1 MKFLSGIQQN
11 NRTRTR
17 KMKLKI
23 KGKTLNLPDLPVP
36 KIRMSMDI
44 PKLPFGIPMPKIPNI
59 KISGKKMVGLSVLAS
74 VGVVTIAIITAVVST
89 REAPPQFPDYGQYE
103 LSATDDEMRV
113 GKKLAF
119 ADEIPSEERATQ
131 TLLLGINGARIDK
144 INITGIDVGKTTTLS
159 ETIKIAGGTVGAIEV
174 TTLTLDNVS
183 APSFK
188 ISNSECYKLTITD
201 NKADG
206 LSLSP
211 TIATTTDIEIGSKRG
226 AVDVPNISSGSF
238 DRIIIDSSTATSQ
251 VDTITLKDVSAYGTI
266 DGQASIWLD
275 YIFAGECIIKN
286 SSIGTGDGIDIA
298 DFTVLS
304 SVKTSSA
311 TISGNT
317 EVQLAIK

>member
-1 MKFLSGIQQN
+1 MKIE
-11 NRTRTR
+11 
-17 KMKLKI
+17 I
-23 KGKTLNLPDLPVP
+23 KGKTFRLPNLPMP
-36 KIRMSMDI
+36 KIRMSMSI
-44 PKLPFGIPMPKIPNI
+44 PKLPFGVPMPKVPKV
-59 KISGKKMVGLSVLAS
+59 KISGKKMVGISVLAS
-74 VGVVTIAIITAVVST
+74 VGVVAIAIVTAVVST
-89 REAPPQFPDYGQYE
+89 REAPPQYPEYGAYE
-103 LSATDDEMRV
+103 LSATDAEMRV
-113 GKKLAF
+113 GKKLTF
-119 ADEIPSEERATQ
+119 ADDMPSEERATQ

-144 INITGIDVGKTTTLS
+144 INITGIDVGKTSTLS
-159 ETIKIAGGTVGAIEV
+159 ETVKIAGGTVGGIEV

-188 ISNSECYKLTITD
+188 ISNSECHKLTITD

-238 DRIIIDSSTATSQ
+238 DRIIIDSSTVTSQ

-275 YIFAGECIIKN
+275 YVFAGECIIKN
-286 SSIGTGDGIDIA
+286 SSVGTGDGIDIA
-298 DFTVLS
+298 DFTV
-304 SVKTSSA
+304 VNTTKTSSA

>member
-1 MKFLSGIQQN
+1 MKIE
-11 NRTRTR
+11 
-17 KMKLKI
+17 I
-23 KGKTLNLPDLPVP
+23 KGKTFRLPNLPMP
-36 KIRMSMDI
+36 KIRMSMSI
-44 PKLPFGIPMPKIPNI
+44 PKLPFGVPMPKVPKV
-59 KISGKKMVGLSVLAS
+59 KISGKKMVGISVLAS
-74 VGVVTIAIITAVVST
+74 VGVVAVAIITAVVST
-89 REAPPQFPDYGQYE
+89 REAPPQYPEYGAYE
-103 LSATDDEMRV
+103 LSASDAEMRV
-113 GKKLAF
+113 GKKLTF
-119 ADEIPSEERATQ
+119 ADDMPSEERATQ

-144 INITGIDVGKTTTLS
+144 INITGIDVGKTSTLS
-159 ETIKIAGGTVGAIEV
+159 ETVKIAGGTVGGIEV

-188 ISNSECYKLTITD
+188 ISNSECHKLTITD

-238 DRIIIDSSTATSQ
+238 DRIIIDSSTVTSQ
-251 VDTITLKDVSAYGTI
+251 IDTITLKDVSAYGTI

-275 YIFAGECIIKN
+275 YVFAGECVIKGG
-286 SSIGTGDGIDIA
+286 SWGTGDGIDIA
-298 DFTVLS
+298 DFTV
-304 SVKTSSA
+304 VNTTKTSSA

>member
-1 MKFLSGIQQN
+1 MKIE
-11 NRTRTR
+11 
-17 KMKLKI
+17 I
-23 KGKTLNLPDLPVP
+23 KGKTFRLPNLPMP
-36 KIRMSMDI
+36 KIRMSMSI
-44 PKLPFGIPMPKIPNI
+44 PKLPFGVPMPKVPKV
-59 KISGKKMVGLSVLAS
+59 KISGKKMVGISVLAS
-74 VGVVTIAIITAVVST
+74 VGVVAIAIVTAVVST
-89 REAPPQFPDYGQYE
+89 REAPPQYPEYGAYE
-103 LSATDDEMRV
+103 LSATDAEMRV
-113 GKKLAF
+113 GKKLTF
-119 ADEIPSEERATQ
+119 ADDMPSEERATQ

-144 INITGIDVGKTTTLS
+144 INITGIDVGKTSTLS
-159 ETIKIAGGTVGAIEV
+159 ETVKIAGGTVGGIEV

-188 ISNSECYKLTITD
+188 ISNSECHKLTITD

-238 DRIIIDSSTATSQ
+238 DRIIIDSSTVTSQ

-286 SSIGTGDGIDIA
+286 SSVGTGDGIDIA
-298 DFTVLS
+298 DFTV
-304 SVKTSSA
+304 VNTTKTSSA

>member
-1 MKFLSGIQQN
+1 M
-11 NRTRTR
+11 
-17 KMKLKI
+17 KI
-23 KGKTLNLPDLPVP
+23 KIKSKSFRIPDWPVP

-44 PKLPFGIPMPKIPNI
+44 PKLPFNMPMPKFPNL
-59 KISGKKMVGLSVLAS
+59 KISGKKLVGLSVLAS
-74 VGVVTIAIITAVVST
+74 IGVMGVAIATAIVST
-89 REAPPQFPDYGQYE
+89 RQAPPEFPAYGQYE
-103 LSATDDEMRV
+103 LSASDDEMRL

-119 ADEIPSEERATQ
+119 ADEIPSEQRATQ

-144 INITGIDVGKTTTLS
+144 INITGIDVGKTSTLS
-159 ETIKIAGGTVGAIEV
+159 ETVKIAGGTVGGIEV

-188 ISNSECYKLTITD
+188 ISNSECHKLTITD

-211 TIATTTDIEIGSKRG
+211 TIATTTDIEVGSKRG
-226 AVDVPNISSGSF
+226 AVDVPNVSGGSF

-251 VDTITLKDVSAYGTI
+251 IDTITLKDVAAYGTI

-286 SSIGTGDGIDIA
+286 SSVGTGDGIDIA
-298 DFTVLS
+298 DFTV
-304 SVKTSSA
+304 VNTTKTSSA

-317 EVQLAIK
+317 EIQLAIK

>member
-1 MKFLSGIQQN
+1 MKIE
-11 NRTRTR
+11 
-17 KMKLKI
+17 I
-23 KGKTLNLPDLPVP
+23 KGKTFRLPNL
-36 KIRMSMDI
+36 
-44 PKLPFGIPMPKIPNI
+44 PMPKVRFEMGLPRLPFNIPI
-59 KISGKKMVGLSVLAS
+59 PKIPQVKISGKKMVGIAISAS
-74 VGVVTIAIITAVVST
+74 FGVVAIAIITAVVST
-89 REAPPQFPDYGQYE
+89 REAPPQYPEYGAYE
-103 LSATDDEMRV
+103 LSATDAEMRV
-113 GKKLAF
+113 GKKLTF
-119 ADEIPSEERATQ
+119 ADDMPSEERATQ

-159 ETIKIAGGTVGAIEV
+159 ETVKIAGGAVGGIEV

-188 ISNSECYKLTITD
+188 ISNSECHKLTITD

-238 DRIIIDSSTATSQ
+238 DRIIIDSSTVTSQ
-251 VDTITLKDVSAYGTI
+251 IDTITLKDVSAYGTI

-286 SSIGTGDGIDIA
+286 SSVGTGDGIDIA
-298 DFTVLS
+298 DFTV
-304 SVKTSSA
+304 VNTTKTSSA

>member
-1 MKFLSGIQQN
+1 M
-11 NRTRTR
+11 
-17 KMKLKI
+17 KI
-23 KGKTLNLPDLPVP
+23 KIRSRSFTLPDLPVP
-36 KIRMSMDI
+36 KIKMSMDI
-44 PKLPFGIPMPKIPNI
+44 PKLPIDMPMPKFPNL
-59 KISGKKMVGLSVLAS
+59 KISGKKLVGMSILVSVA
-74 VGVVTIAIITAVVST
+74 VMGIAIATAIVST
-89 REAPPQFPDYGQYE
+89 REAPPEFPAYGQYQ
-103 LSATDDEMRV
+103 LNASDDEMRL
-113 GKKLAF
+113 GKKLTF
-119 ADEIPSEERATQ
+119 ADDMPSEERATQ

-144 INITGIDVGKTTTLS
+144 INITGIDVGKTSTLS
-159 ETIKIAGGTVGAIEV
+159 ETVKIAGGTVGGIEV
-174 TTLTLDNVS
+174 TTLTLDNIS

-211 TIATTTDIEIGSKRG
+211 TIATTTDIEVGSKRG

-251 VDTITLKDVSAYGTI
+251 IDTITLKDVSAYGTI

-286 SSIGTGDGIDIA
+286 SSVGTGDGIDIA
-298 DFTVLS
+298 DFTV
-304 SVKTSSA
+304 VNTTKTSSA

-317 EVQLAIK
+317 EIQLAIK